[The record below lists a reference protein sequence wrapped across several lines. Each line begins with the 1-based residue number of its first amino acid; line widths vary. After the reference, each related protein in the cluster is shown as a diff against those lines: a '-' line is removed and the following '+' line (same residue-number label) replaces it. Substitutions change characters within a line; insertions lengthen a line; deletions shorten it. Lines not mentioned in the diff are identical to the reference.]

1 MPHSDPDLLS
11 TREVLELLRF
21 RSLDAAARHLRRS
34 GIQPIRRGTALLW
47 RRADLLALIARSAE
61 TDKRKEV
68 QS

>member
-1 MPHSDPDLLS
+1 MPHPDPELHT

-34 GIQPIRRGTALLW
+34 GIEPIRRGGALLW
-47 RRADLLALIARSAE
+47 RRADVLALIARSAE
-61 TDKRKEV
+61 TGDQKGV